1 MLSYVIFRK
10 YMYTDLTPKNAC
22 KQLLTQQ
29 FRFPAGETTVLNLK
43 IYYQQTRLKTLKD
56 SV

>member
-1 MLSYVIFRK
+1 
-10 YMYTDLTPKNAC
+10 MYQNAC

-29 FRFPAGETTVLNLK
+29 FRFPAGETTVFNMK

-56 SV
+56 TL